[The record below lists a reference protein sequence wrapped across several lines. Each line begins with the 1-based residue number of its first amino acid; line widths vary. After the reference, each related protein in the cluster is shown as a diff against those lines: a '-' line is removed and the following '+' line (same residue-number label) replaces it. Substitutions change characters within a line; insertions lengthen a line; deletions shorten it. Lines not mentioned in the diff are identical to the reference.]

1 MMHSFLVGA
10 VYVALVITPCVIAL
24 VSARHTEEPQDTSL
38 ARHDIAV

>member
-24 VSARHTEEPQDTSL
+24 VTVERTEKPQDTSL